1 MNVLRAA
8 LELSKKNRERKTM
21 HVKNDENSLETF
33 SQGPG
38 VQSTIDSEN
47 LESSEKHIM
56 EVRKNNFLKL
66 VVKNWK
72 SFKRPNTEPE
82 PPKKTS
88 SEINRKSSSSQLPN
102 RLLERRQSLVRTNT
116 DELLLRLAK
125 TLPPQVLNETNS
137 NKLSDISSV
146 LGFSSRNKAL
156 RQREMSVLRRP
167 VLSDDRFLNLQNSL
181 IRSSTIL

>member
-1 MNVLRAA
+1 
-8 LELSKKNRERKTM
+8 M

-88 SEINRKSSSSQLPN
+88 SEINRKSSSSSQLPN

-137 NKLSDISSV
+137 NNLSDISSV

-156 RQREMSVLRRP
+156 RQRELSVLRRP

>member
-1 MNVLRAA
+1 
-8 LELSKKNRERKTM
+8 M

-88 SEINRKSSSSQLPN
+88 SEIYRKSSSSQLPN

-137 NKLSDISSV
+137 NNLSDISSV

-156 RQREMSVLRRP
+156 RQRELSVLRRP

-181 IRSSTIL
+181 IRPSTIL

>member
-8 LELSKKNRERKTM
+8 LELSKKNRERNKM

-33 SQGPG
+33 SQGPS

-82 PPKKTS
+82 P
-88 SEINRKSSSSQLPN
+88 
-102 RLLERRQSLVRTNT
+102 
-116 DELLLRLAK
+116 
-125 TLPPQVLNETNS
+125 
-137 NKLSDISSV
+137 
-146 LGFSSRNKAL
+146 
-156 RQREMSVLRRP
+156 
-167 VLSDDRFLNLQNSL
+167 
-181 IRSSTIL
+181 

>member
-1 MNVLRAA
+1 MRAA
-8 LELSKKNRERKTM
+8 LELSKKNRERKKTQ
-21 HVKNDENSLETF
+21 NGENSRGTSLQQ
-33 SQGPG
+33 SG
-38 VQSTIDSEN
+38 VQSTVEYEN

-66 VVKNWK
+66 IVKNWK
-72 SFKRPNTEPE
+72 SFKRPKTELE
-82 PPKKTS
+82 PPNKTS
-88 SEINRKSSSSQLPN
+88 SETKRKLSSSQLPN

-125 TLPPQVLNETNS
+125 TLPPQVLKETNS

-156 RQREMSVLRRP
+156 KQRELSILRRP
-167 VLSDDRFLNLQNSL
+167 VLVDDRFVNLQNSL